1 MKDELCKKNR
11 DTPGSSACRKGYD
24 SRKVTV
30 LHAEQTAR
38 NRDEF
43 CFLASGSRTK
53 VLPPS
58 KKQKAQ
64 MPLKPRV

>member
-1 MKDELCKKNR
+1 MLMFHTK
-11 DTPGSSACRKGYD
+11 GSRKGAFQ
-24 SRKVTV
+24 RVEKGMIQEKIAI
-30 LHAEQTAR
+30 LHAGQTAR
-38 NRDEF
+38 NRDKF

-64 MPLKPRV
+64 MPLKPLV